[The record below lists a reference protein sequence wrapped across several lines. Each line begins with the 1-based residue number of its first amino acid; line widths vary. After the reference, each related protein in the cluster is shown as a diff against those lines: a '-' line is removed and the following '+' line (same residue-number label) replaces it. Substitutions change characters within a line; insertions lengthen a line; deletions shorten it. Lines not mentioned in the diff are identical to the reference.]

1 MKFSVGDVV
10 KYIDDPW
17 EMRSWR
23 NENGALVA
31 GPPDCEVTVEDIED
45 KGYSIAVAW
54 FYGTELHRETFPSQ
68 YFEFI
73 R

>member
-1 MKFSVGDVV
+1 MSKFIVGSVV
-10 KYIDDPW
+10 KYVDCQF

-23 NENGALVA
+23 NENGALVN
-31 GPPDCEVTVEDIED
+31 GPPDCEVTVESVEGYDI
-45 KGYSIAVAW
+45 SVAW
-54 FYGTELHRETFPSQ
+54 FEGAKLQRETFPSK